1 MYSVSLCAV
10 LQPLA
15 AHAHPRLFLRL
26 ESTER
31 CQVCKW
37 APGRLSLQTHLWAR
51 RSWFFLVR
59 GDSRIGEGC
68 CRLHPLC
75 PTRSLTR
82 LAVVLLSYCGGI
94 LCVVENAC
102 DSKSFS
108 GNTHAAL
115 LNRFGQKK
123 FLAGNQTFSEV
134 FAVTRGVYRKACD
147 SPNVDRRLFFVPP
160 TTALCCI
167 DPRFASFPQTAR

>member
-75 PTRSLTR
+75 PTRSLTP
-82 LAVVLLSYCGGI
+82 SPWFCCHI
-94 LCVVENAC
+94 
-102 DSKSFS
+102 
-108 GNTHAAL
+108 
-115 LNRFGQKK
+115 
-123 FLAGNQTFSEV
+123 AGEFFVSLKMH
-134 FAVTRGVYRKACD
+134 VTREFFREYTCGTPESLWSKEVLGWQSNFFRSICCHAG
-147 SPNVDRRLFFVPP
+147 RLQK
-160 TTALCCI
+160 
-167 DPRFASFPQTAR
+167 SM